1 MAFKQK
7 MVNIADRRDDRREKD
22 RRGRR
27 VKVPCRFFFFGQ
39 DDFEG
44 EGTVLDISTS
54 GLKAS
59 SSIALQIGMLLK
71 LSLFLPDYKWPLRV
85 DEAIVRWVNGQD
97 VGIEFTSVRPAQQE
111 RLRALV
117 MKAKLTPPCANA
129 RPANG

>member
-1 MAFKQK
+1 MAFKQT
-7 MVNIADRRDDRREKD
+7 MVNIADRLDDRREKD

-44 EGTVLDISTS
+44 EGRVLDISTS
-54 GLKAS
+54 GFKAS
-59 SSIALQIGMLLK
+59 SSVALQIGMLLK
-71 LSLFLPDYKWPLRV
+71 LSLFLPDHKWPLRV

-97 VGIEFTSVRPAQQE
+97 VGIEFTCIRPAQQE

-117 MKAKLTPPCANA
+117 MKAKL
-129 RPANG
+129 